1 MTRRATVRTMARIL
15 GMGGYFPRSDDPER
29 LAGWYREVLGLET
42 NENGEWAQEA
52 GAGVFAPMPLDSEY
66 FPLRQQA
73 MMNLRVE
80 DLDGV
85 LDRLRSAGADVAD
98 EQQDIGGI
106 GRFGWVSDPDGNR
119 VELWEPL
126 QQ

>member
-1 MTRRATVRTMARIL
+1 MARII
-15 GMGGYFPRSDDPER
+15 GMGGYFVRSDDPER
-29 LAGWYREVLGLET
+29 LAGWYRDVLGLGT
-42 NENGEWAQEA
+42 DENGEWAQEA
-52 GAGVFAPMPLDSEY
+52 GTGVFAPLARDSES
-66 FPLRQQA
+66 FPASQQT

-98 EQQDIGGI
+98 EQHEAEGI
-106 GRFGWVSDPDGNR
+106 GRFGWVFDPDGNR
-119 VELWEPL
+119 IELWEPP